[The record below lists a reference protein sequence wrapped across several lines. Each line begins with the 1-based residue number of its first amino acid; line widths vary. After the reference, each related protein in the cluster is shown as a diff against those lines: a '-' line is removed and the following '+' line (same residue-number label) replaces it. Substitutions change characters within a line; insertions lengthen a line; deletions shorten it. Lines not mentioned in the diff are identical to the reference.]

1 MGKEIK
7 YNLRGGLV
15 TAPIL
20 YLKNVKKSEETALEL
35 IDHREVE
42 SVGKA
47 LCQHFDNHSN
57 CTLIGVFN
65 LLSFYRDAKGFPN
78 IPADSQELYKAIR
91 EVGDRYGYNFEREKG
106 VPVYNNR
113 RFLKAVLKA
122 FGYRNVKVSA
132 EYVVPMHKALK
143 LLDKGTPF
151 LLSLAYGV
159 YFNHTVTVYGYE
171 TYRNKKTGR
180 NYTFLLINDEWAS
193 EPRYIPWINMDRFK
207 LICVT
212 RIKE

>member
-1 MGKEIK
+1 M
-7 YNLRGGLV
+7 
-15 TAPIL
+15 
-20 YLKNVKKSEETALEL
+20 
-35 IDHREVE
+35 
-42 SVGKA
+42 
-47 LCQHFDNHSN
+47 
-57 CTLIGVFN
+57 
-65 LLSFYRDAKGFPN
+65 
-78 IPADSQELYKAIR
+78 
-91 EVGDRYGYNFEREKG
+91 
-106 VPVYNNR
+106 PVYNNR

-122 FGYRNVKVSA
+122 FGYPDVKVVA

-159 YFNHTVTVYGYE
+159 YFDHTVTVYGYE
-171 TYRNKKTGR
+171 TYRDKRTGR